1 MEVIGSIIKLSFVFI
16 IIEASVITENSSK
29 KYKTESNDQFTNKDI
44 DEYREVFSFIDVDN
58 DGNITNQEFDNIVK
72 LSVEFIIPA
81 QEKYMTRI
89 MTKKFFKDQDADG
102 NGNINFQEFLINSTK
117 CDTDNKNSE
126 MCKIFLILD
135 QDANGYISKDELIAS
150 MEEFDKISNEVLA
163 EMFKEF
169 KGQISWP
176 LFSHWTFNQKF
187 TESLCALSNSQLL
200 TSIDKEFCN
209 GVLKTL
215 NTFTG
220 FANSALGLSET
231 EIVLHNQLWEE
242 QFKKLDSPKDV
253 TADTT
258 TQTPDDT
265 VRLKSGKKSAI

>member
-29 KYKTESNDQFTNKDI
+29 KYKTESNDQFTNKYI

-220 FANSALGLSET
+220 FANSALGLSEA
-231 EIVLHNQLWEE
+231 EIVLHNQLWED
-242 QFKKLDSPKDV
+242 QFKKLNLPLKDV
-253 TADTT
+253 TDSTANQTAD
-258 TQTPDDT
+258 DK
-265 VRLKSGKKSAI
+265 VSF